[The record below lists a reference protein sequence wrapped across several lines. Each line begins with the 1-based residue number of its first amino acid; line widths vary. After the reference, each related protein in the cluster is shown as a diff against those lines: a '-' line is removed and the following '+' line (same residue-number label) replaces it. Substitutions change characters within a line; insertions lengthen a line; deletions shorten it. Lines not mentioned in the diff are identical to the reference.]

1 MHGLPGLFVVPGTQI
16 LGDDNARAHGH
27 TLAEADQQVDGR
39 AAGAHGSQRV
49 AAHKIAHDDA
59 VGGVVHLLQQVAQD
73 QRQGKQQQVLHD
85 AALGHQVGVLVGWCF
100 DSSHDGSP
108 SQKSTVF
115 LSIAQMRQ
123 LHKNAENTTAL
134 AAGG

>member
-1 MHGLPGLFVVPGTQI
+1 MKVWDLHCDTLSELRKAEKAGQPKSF
-16 LGDDNARAHGH
+16 AHNDLH
-27 TLAEADQQVDGR
+27 IDLE
-39 AAGAHGSQRV
+39 
-49 AAHKIAHDDA
+49 K
-59 VGGVVHLLQQVAQD
+59 L
-73 QRQGKQQQVLHD
+73 QQVLHD